1 MLLTKAKL
9 NNIKVLICKASSDSY
24 INHGEFVSV
33 NNVLTEYNKMKEKIK
48 FSKIAIEYA
57 L

>member
-48 FSKIAIEYA
+48 FSKIAIEYT